1 MPKIPAQPFTRSA
14 SALAGLVLMLTAFPV
29 LASASCG
36 SLKGCDRKFCEI
48 EHQLD
53 IARESGNAHRVAGL
67 EKALQEA
74 KRHCTDEGL
83 REDLIED
90 IEDAKEDLAE
100 YEADLREA
108 EADDD
113 VDDRLKYRQKIEE
126 EQHEIRQLESELS
139 RLN

>member
-1 MPKIPAQPFTRSA
+1 MPIIPTPSFTQSS
-14 SALAGLVLMLTAFPV
+14 SALAGLVLMLAAFPV
-29 LASASCG
+29 IASAGCEG
-36 SLKGCDRKFCEI
+36 VKGCDRKFCEI

-53 IARESGNAHRVAGL
+53 IARESGNTHRVAGL

-83 REDLIED
+83 REDLIDD

-100 YEADLREA
+100 YEADLKEA
-108 EADDD
+108 EEDGDTG
-113 VDDRLKYRQKIEE
+113 DRRKYRQKIEE
-126 EQHEIRQLESELS
+126 EKNDIKQLEDELS